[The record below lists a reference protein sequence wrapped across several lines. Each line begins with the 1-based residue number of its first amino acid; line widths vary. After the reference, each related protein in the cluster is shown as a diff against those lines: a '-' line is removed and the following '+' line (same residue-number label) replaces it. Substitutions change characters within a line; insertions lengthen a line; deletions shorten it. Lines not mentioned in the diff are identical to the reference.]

1 MSAYR
6 FGQSL
11 ATNPYTNRA
20 IGLYVS
26 QVGNYVDLWCWE
38 NGACVKRQQRDMAI
52 TDEHI
57 QLGIG
62 GKPAESFESEYKA
75 AFRAT
80 LRILAYR
87 WQSLSKD
94 RLKMEDFLREH
105 S

>member
-1 MSAYR
+1 MNYR

-11 ATNPYTNRA
+11 ALNPFTGKF

-26 QVGNYVDLWCWE
+26 QVGNYVDLWVWE
-38 NGACVKRQQRDMAI
+38 NGACIKRQQNDMAI

-62 GKPAESFESEYKA
+62 GKPAEEYEEANKT
-75 AFRAT
+75 AFRAA
-80 LRILAYR
+80 LHILAYR

-94 RLKMEDFLREH
+94 QRRIGEFLNEH
-105 S
+105 NS

>member
-11 ATNPYTNRA
+11 ALNPFTGKR

-62 GKPAESFESEYKA
+62 GKPAEEYESANKTALRA
-75 AFRAT
+75 AFKI
-80 LRILAYR
+80 IL
-87 WQSLSKD
+87 L
-94 RLKMEDFLREH
+94 RLKLLAVDKQRIVRFQSEH